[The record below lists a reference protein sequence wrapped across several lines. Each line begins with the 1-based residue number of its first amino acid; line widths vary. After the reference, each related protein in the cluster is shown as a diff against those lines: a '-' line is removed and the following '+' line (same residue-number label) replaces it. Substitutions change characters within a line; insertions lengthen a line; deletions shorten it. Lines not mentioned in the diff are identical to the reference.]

1 MKDLISCEA
10 ARDDL
15 QRWLA
20 SGNGPLTVSVGEKVG
35 TLLIALEKTSSVDYL
50 YRTSITEDGSI
61 SCDNSLLFCGVYDG
75 ENQSLYL
82 AKDAQRLFTE
92 GPIPLVTE
100 AGSSVIKDICGKVN
114 QRVENT
120 IANDKSNLP
129 VQTVTGWREAHD
141 LQSYQE
147 HGAKE
152 DALRMLFGGHTPEG
166 KFHSDYAMCEM
177 PEAAFLSWLQD
188 PDSFIQ
194 TEAETYIKSNP
205 ERFLLQFLKS
215 EALLAEYQALAG
227 NTGSP
232 IHRMKAIT
240 DAINISGAKMVN
252 VTVQKDGEELTLKM
266 DAGRMKGHQTH
277 YSTYYI
283 PAADR
288 RRFEQ
293 VFGRNAGFKA
303 EDVIRITYGRNTI
316 YEAPSAQEE
325 SMAESA
331 GPVMGGMM

>member
-1 MKDLISCEA
+1 MKDLIPCKV

-82 AKDAQRLFTE
+82 AKDAQRLFT
-92 GPIPLVTE
+92 GGSIPLVTE

-177 PEAAFLSWLQD
+177 PEAAFLSWFQD

-194 TEAETYIKSNP
+194 TEAETY
-205 ERFLLQFLKS
+205 
-215 EALLAEYQALAG
+215 AG
-227 NTGSP
+227 QLRSARR
-232 IHRMKAIT
+232 IHRG
-240 DAINISGAKMVN
+240 DQRN
-252 VTVQKDGEELTLKM
+252 
-266 DAGRMKGHQTH
+266 
-277 YSTYYI
+277 
-283 PAADR
+283 DR
-288 RRFEQ
+288 RRKQ
-293 VFGRNAGFKA
+293 
-303 EDVIRITYGRNTI
+303 
-316 YEAPSAQEE
+316 P
-325 SMAESA
+325 
-331 GPVMGGMM
+331 

>member
-1 MKDLISCEA
+1 MKDLIPCKV

-82 AKDAQRLFTE
+82 AKDAQRLFT
-92 GPIPLVTE
+92 GGSIPLVTE

-152 DALRMLFGGHTPEG
+152 DSLRMLFGDHTPES

-194 TEAETYIKSNP
+194 TEAETYV
-205 ERFLLQFLKS
+205 LLQAFS
-215 EALLAEYQALAG
+215 
-227 NTGSP
+227 
-232 IHRMKAIT
+232 
-240 DAINISGAKMVN
+240 
-252 VTVQKDGEELTLKM
+252 
-266 DAGRMKGHQTH
+266 
-277 YSTYYI
+277 
-283 PAADR
+283 AA
-288 RRFEQ
+288 
-293 VFGRNAGFKA
+293 V
-303 EDVIRITYGRNTI
+303 
-316 YEAPSAQEE
+316 
-325 SMAESA
+325 
-331 GPVMGGMM
+331 

>member
-1 MKDLISCEA
+1 MKDLIPCEA

-20 SGNGPLTVSVGEKVG
+20 SGNGPLTVSVGEKEG

-82 AKDAQRLFTE
+82 AKDAQTIFTR
-92 GPIPLVTE
+92 GPVSLVTE
-100 AGSSVIKDICGKVN
+100 AGGSMMEDICGKIN
-114 QRVENT
+114 RRVED
-120 IANDKSNLP
+120 ILANDKSNLP
-129 VQTVTGWREAHD
+129 VQEVTGWQAAYSLEYYQKYGAREKAV
-141 LQSYQE
+141 Q
-147 HGAKE
+147 
-152 DALRMLFGGHTPEG
+152 MLFEGHAPDGAFHSGYAMEELPEG
-166 KFHSDYAMCEM
+166 
-177 PEAAFLSWLQD
+177 AFLAWLQD
-188 PDSFIQ
+188 PEGFIQ
-194 TEAETYIKSNP
+194 TTAETYIKSNP

-252 VTVQKDGEELTLKM
+252 VTVQKDGEELTFKM
-266 DAGRMKGHQTH
+266 DAGRMKGHQTC

-316 YEAPSAQEE
+316 YEAPPAQEE

>member
-1 MKDLISCEA
+1 MKDLIPCKV

-82 AKDAQRLFTE
+82 AKDAQRLFT
-92 GPIPLVTE
+92 GGSIPLVTE

-215 EALLAEYQALAG
+215 EALLAEYQALAE

-252 VTVQKDGEELTLKM
+252 VTVQKDGEELTFKM

-293 VFGRNAGFKA
+293 VFGRNAGFRA

-325 SMAESA
+325 RMAESA
-331 GPVMGGMM
+331 GSVMGGMI

>member
-1 MKDLISCEA
+1 
-10 ARDDL
+10 
-15 QRWLA
+15 
-20 SGNGPLTVSVGEKVG
+20 
-35 TLLIALEKTSSVDYL
+35 
-50 YRTSITEDGSI
+50 
-61 SCDNSLLFCGVYDG
+61 
-75 ENQSLYL
+75 
-82 AKDAQRLFTE
+82 
-92 GPIPLVTE
+92 
-100 AGSSVIKDICGKVN
+100 
-114 QRVENT
+114 
-120 IANDKSNLP
+120 
-129 VQTVTGWREAHD
+129 
-141 LQSYQE
+141 
-147 HGAKE
+147 
-152 DALRMLFGGHTPEG
+152 MLFGDHTPES

-215 EALLAEYQALAG
+215 EALLAEYQALAE

-252 VTVQKDGEELTLKM
+252 VTVQKDGEELTFKM

>member
-1 MKDLISCEA
+1 MKDLIPCKV

-129 VQTVTGWREAHD
+129 LQTVTGWREAHD

-152 DALRMLFGGHTPEG
+152 DALRMLFGGRLPV
-166 KFHSDYAMCEM
+166 
-177 PEAAFLSWLQD
+177 
-188 PDSFIQ
+188 
-194 TEAETYIKSNP
+194 
-205 ERFLLQFLKS
+205 
-215 EALLAEYQALAG
+215 LA
-227 NTGSP
+227 P
-232 IHRMKAIT
+232 
-240 DAINISGAKMVN
+240 
-252 VTVQKDGEELTLKM
+252 
-266 DAGRMKGHQTH
+266 
-277 YSTYYI
+277 
-283 PAADR
+283 
-288 RRFEQ
+288 
-293 VFGRNAGFKA
+293 
-303 EDVIRITYGRNTI
+303 
-316 YEAPSAQEE
+316 
-325 SMAESA
+325 
-331 GPVMGGMM
+331 GPG